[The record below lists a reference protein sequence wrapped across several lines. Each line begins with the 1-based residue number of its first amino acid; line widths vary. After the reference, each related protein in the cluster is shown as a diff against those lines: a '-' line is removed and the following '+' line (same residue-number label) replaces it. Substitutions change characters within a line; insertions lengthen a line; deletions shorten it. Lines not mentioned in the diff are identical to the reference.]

1 MCLGVPGKVV
11 EVNAAGQMAVIE
23 TMGVRRQVGTQL
35 VEEVLP
41 GDYLMVHAGYAIEK
55 INTDLALEMIRLWE
69 DILKNENTGQV

>member
-1 MCLGVPGKVV
+1 MCLGVPGKVL
-11 EVNAAGQMAVIE
+11 EVNTAGQMAVIE

-55 INTDLALEMIRLWE
+55 INIDLALQMIRLWE

>member
-11 EVNAAGQMAVIE
+11 EINTTGQRAVIE
-23 TMGVRRQVGTQL
+23 TMGVKRQVGTQL
-35 VEEVLP
+35 VEEVQP

-69 DILKNENTGQV
+69 DILKNENI

>member
-11 EVNAAGQMAVIE
+11 EVSTTGHRAVIE
-23 TMGVRRQVGTQL
+23 TMGVKRQVGTQL
-35 VEEVLP
+35 VEQVQP

-69 DILKNENTGQV
+69 DILANESPY